1 MEKDDFIAGSYIQEY
16 QYRSFVP
23 NHINNV
29 QFSWHPLGLDLL
41 LEEAT
46 RLLGELNAYSTLVPD
61 VDFFI
66 RMHTYK
72 EATAS
77 SGIEGTQTQFGEA
90 LMQEEEIEPERR
102 DDWIEVQNYTKAMN
116 YAIDELEHLPLSI
129 RLLNN
134 THGILMSGVRG
145 QHRGPGEIRR
155 TQNWIGGASIKDAYF
170 VPPSAEKVRDLLSDL
185 EKFWHNED
193 FQIPHLIKIGFS
205 HYQFETI
212 HPYLDGNGRI
222 GRLLITLYLVS
233 KGLLKR
239 PTLYLS
245 EFFFRNRGS
254 YYDALTLVRTQN
266 DIGHWLRF
274 FLVGVVETASSSK
287 QTFETI
293 IKMREECEQKAMLM
307 GKRARKALDLLTSLY
322 SQPITNPK
330 NMALTLGIT
339 PQSANSLAKIFEEA
353 GILRE
358 MTGYKRNRL
367 FIFQQY
373 VDIFDTRRAE
383 RTSDK

>member
-1 MEKDDFIAGSYIQEY
+1 MKNHSFIAGTSVQEY
-16 QYRSFVP
+16 QYKSFLP
-23 NHINNV
+23 AYINDA
-29 QFSWHPLGLDLL
+29 QFSWHSLGLDML

-46 RLLGELNAYSTLVPD
+46 RLLGELNAYSTLIPD

-90 LMQEEEIEPERR
+90 LLQEDEIEPERR
-102 DDWIEVQNYTKAMN
+102 NDWVEVQNYTQAMN
-116 YAIDELEHLPLSI
+116 FAIKELEHLPLSM
-129 RLLNN
+129 RLLND
-134 THGILMSGVRG
+134 THRILMSEVRG

-155 TQNWIGGASIKDAYF
+155 SQNWIGGATIKDAFF
-170 VPPSAEKVRDLLSDL
+170 VPPSAVRVPDLLSDL
-185 EKFWHNED
+185 EKFWHNEESD
-193 FQIPHLIKIGFS
+193 IPHLIKIGLS

-233 KGLLKR
+233 KGLLRK

-245 EFFFRNRGS
+245 DFFERNKTS

-266 DIGHWLRF
+266 DIGHWLKF
-274 FLVGVVETASSSK
+274 FLVGIEQTAVNSK
-287 QTFETI
+287 QTFESI
-293 IKMREECEQKAMLM
+293 IKLRQKCEQKALLM
-307 GKRARKALDLLTSLY
+307 GKRGRKALQLLTTLY
-322 SQPITNPK
+322 SDPITNPK
-330 NMALTLGIT
+330 NIGVRLGVT
-339 PQSANSLAKIFEEA
+339 QQSANTLARTFEEA
-353 GILRE
+353 GIFRE

-367 FIFQQY
+367 FIFQEY
-373 VDIFDTRRAE
+373 VDIFDSRPKNTASR
-383 RTSDK
+383 